1 MQTINFIKTQP
12 RPGYNLPIK
21 KILGLIAVWLVLFSA
36 SSLFIAY
43 FPILQKEINYRLNRL
58 PKIVINKTELK
69 KISTTPVNTDFSIV
83 IPKISVNSNVASN
96 VDLNNKDKAELIL
109 EKNVGHALGSAL
121 PGQKGT
127 VYLYGHSAFLN
138 ILGSEQNSVFYL
150 LDKLEAGDEIEVFY
164 NDYRYFYQVLEAK
177 VTEASDVSFLL
188 SGKEQLVLQ
197 TCWPLGT
204 NLKRFVVIAQPLKNV
219 I

>member
-1 MQTINFIKTQP
+1 MITISF
-12 RPGYNLPIK
+12 PIK
-21 KILGLIAVWLVLFSA
+21 KVLGLVAVWLVLFSA

-43 FPILQKEINYRLNRL
+43 LPILQKEIDYRLNRL
-58 PKIVINKTELK
+58 PGIVINKTETK
-69 KISTTPVNTDFSIV
+69 KISTTPVNTDFTIV
-83 IPKISVNSNVASN
+83 IPKINVNSNIVSN

-109 EKNVGHALGSAL
+109 KKNIGHALGSAL

-127 VYLYGHSAFLN
+127 VYLYGHSAFMD
-138 ILGSEQNSVFYL
+138 IFGSEQNSVFYL

-164 NDYRYFYQVLEAK
+164 NGYRYFYLVSEAK

-204 NLKRFVVIAQPLKNV
+204 DLKRFVVIAKPIKTSYNLTNK
-219 I
+219 